1 MGSGG
6 ILLSKFLRGF
16 LASLDIEHMRKEV
29 FLLDIDTVFPQRLLQ
44 WLPQSVW
51 CFPVW
56 KNIVQLLTWYFLF
69 LHVLAEAIIVQKRSE
84 IPPR

>member
-6 ILLSKFLRGF
+6 ILLSEFLRGF

-56 KNIVQLLTWYFLF
+56 KNIVQLLTCFLF
-69 LHVLAEAIIVQKRSE
+69 LHVLVEAIIVQKRSE
-84 IPPR
+84 IPPE